1 MCEMD
6 IEDRI
11 FELYGERLTSGVIL
25 DRVVAEY
32 GISHAEAVAT
42 ARKVVRERGTPG
54 LAALRRHIER
64 LGQISVVA
72 DGR

>member
-1 MCEMD
+1 MD

-32 GISHAEAVAT
+32 GISHSQAIAI
-42 ARKVVRERGTPG
+42 ARKMVRERGTPNI
-54 LAALRRHIER
+54 AAVRRHVER

-72 DGR
+72 D